1 MTTGNS
7 SEGTRWRGTSISPQ
21 GFRPRIPGAP
31 RGIEAGKS
39 LSDLLGSE
47 AVDCLARNLKGV
59 YPDFASAAFRQAAH
73 ERLAPLGLMDRGR
86 HLANVLHEFL
96 PATFSAAVGILL
108 RSLTPP
114 QAPGE
119 TCSLAGFFY
128 LPHTCFVA
136 QYGLDASNNRGRD
149 PFAVAMN
156 AQRELT
162 QRFTA
167 EFSIRPFLVHRRK
180 ETLSQLIQ
188 WTLDESPDVRR
199 LCSEGTRPRL
209 PWGMRL
215 REFVGDPSH
224 SFPILEA
231 LKDDSELYVRRSVAN
246 HLGDIGKD
254 HPDLLFEICRSWL
267 GGASPERLWLIRHA
281 LRYPAKKGH
290 KFAIELRQRAGG
302 RRDSKEWRRPPS
314 RDGGYD
320 ISKTL

>member
-1 MTTGNS
+1 MKTS
-7 SEGTRWRGTSISPQ
+7 SK
-21 GFRPRIPGAP
+21 GFKPRIPEAP
-31 RGIEAGKS
+31 RGIQAGKS

-73 ERLAPLGLMDRGR
+73 EGLAPLGLMDRGR
-86 HLANVLHEFL
+86 HLANVLHDFL
-96 PATFSAAVGILL
+96 PSTFSAAVGILL

-114 QAPGE
+114 AAPGE
-119 TCSLAGFFY
+119 TCGLAGFFY

-136 QYGLDASNNRGRD
+136 RYGLDASNNRGRD
-149 PFAVAMN
+149 PFAVAMT

-180 ETLSQLIQ
+180 ETLSQLIR
-188 WTLDESPDVRR
+188 WTKEANTDVRR

-215 REFVGDPSH
+215 HEFVKDPTPSL
-224 SFPILEA
+224 PILEA
-231 LKDDSELYVRRSVAN
+231 LKDDPELYVRRSVAN

-254 HPDLLFEICRSWL
+254 HPDLLCEICRSWL
-267 GGASPERLWLIRHA
+267 NGASTERLWLIRHA
-281 LRYPAKKGH
+281 LRYPAKKGNQ
-290 KFAIELRQRAGG
+290 FAIELRKRAGARWG
-302 RRDSKEWRRPPS
+302 
-314 RDGGYD
+314 
-320 ISKTL
+320 